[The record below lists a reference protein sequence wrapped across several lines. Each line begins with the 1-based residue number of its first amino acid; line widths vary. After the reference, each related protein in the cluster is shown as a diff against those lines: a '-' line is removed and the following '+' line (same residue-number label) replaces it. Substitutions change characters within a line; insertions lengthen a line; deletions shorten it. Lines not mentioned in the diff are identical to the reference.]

1 MQKLDFTSVLD
12 SFGIPITL
20 LVKPEK
26 EGTYVHGEWFQTP
39 YESWEKR
46 ELNDPVIP
54 SSLITQLPMQA
65 KYGDGGR
72 YEEYDLIWFS
82 SEQVPIKSR
91 ILKENRVYSVE
102 SITPYTDYS
111 DVTQYG
117 LKAVQGHD

>member
-1 MQKLDFTSVLD
+1 
-12 SFGIPITL
+12 
-20 LVKPEK
+20 
-26 EGTYVHGEWFQTP
+26 
-39 YESWEKR
+39 
-46 ELNDPVIP
+46 
-54 SSLITQLPMQA
+54 MQA

-111 DVTQYG
+111 NVTQYG